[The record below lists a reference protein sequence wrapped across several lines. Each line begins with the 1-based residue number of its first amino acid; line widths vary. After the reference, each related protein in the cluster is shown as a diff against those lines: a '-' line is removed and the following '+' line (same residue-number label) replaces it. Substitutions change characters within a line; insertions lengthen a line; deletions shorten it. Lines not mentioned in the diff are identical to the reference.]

1 MHEKNP
7 KLEKAFSLALQ
18 NRQNNLE
25 VAENLYKEILKKDP
39 NNFQSNFFLGIL
51 SAQTK
56 KFDIA
61 KQLLNKASEIDQNA
75 PCNIN
80 LSLIII

>member
-25 VAENLYKEILKKDP
+25 AAENLYKEILKKAP
-39 NNFQSNFFLGIL
+39 
-51 SAQTK
+51 K
-56 KFDIA
+56 KF
-61 KQLLNKASEIDQNA
+61 
-75 PCNIN
+75 
-80 LSLIII
+80 

>member
-39 NNFQSNFFLGIL
+39 NNFQSNFFFRYFI
-51 SAQTK
+51 ST
-56 KFDIA
+56 
-61 KQLLNKASEIDQNA
+61 N
-75 PCNIN
+75 
-80 LSLIII
+80 